1 VIDARQLTKRFGGR
15 TAIEEVSLQVARGE
29 VVGFLGPNGAGK
41 STTFRILAGVFPPDT
56 GTVIID
62 GLDLERAPVAA
73 RRRIGY
79 VPERPGLHH
88 ERMVEDE
95 LHFIATLRD
104 VPAAA
109 RRRAVDDAI
118 ERVHVGDVRR
128 RRIGALSRGTR
139 QRVSLGAALVGD
151 PPVLL
156 LDEPTVGLDPAQSAE
171 ARRLIGELGR
181 ERAVLVS
188 SHVLSDLESLCD
200 RVVVLHQGRVLAD
213 GAPDTI
219 APRLRRT
226 RWVDLDTA
234 ATPARLADVLRD
246 VPGVRRVERPPDA
259 RDGTRCRVEVN
270 ADRDVRAAIAGAL
283 ARAGIELYALVP
295 VEPSLEE
302 AFLSLVGEPPGEE
315 AAS

>member
-1 VIDARQLTKRFGGR
+1 
-15 TAIEEVSLQVARGE
+15 
-29 VVGFLGPNGAGK
+29 
-41 STTFRILAGVFPPDT
+41 
-56 GTVIID
+56 
-62 GLDLERAPVAA
+62 
-73 RRRIGY
+73 
-79 VPERPGLHH
+79 
-88 ERMVEDE
+88 
-95 LHFIATLRD
+95 
-104 VPAAA
+104 
-109 RRRAVDDAI
+109 
-118 ERVHVGDVRR
+118 
-128 RRIGALSRGTR
+128 
-139 QRVSLGAALVGD
+139 VSLGAALVGD

>member
-1 VIDARQLTKRFGGR
+1 MIDARQLTKRFGGR
-15 TAIEEVSLQVARGE
+15 TAIEGVSLQVARGE

-41 STTFRILAGVFPPDT
+41 STTFRILAGVFPPDA
-56 GTVIID
+56 GTVTID
-62 GLDLERAPVAA
+62 GLDLEHAPLAA

-88 ERMVEDE
+88 ERTVEDE
-95 LHFIATLRD
+95 LDFIAALRG
-104 VPAAA
+104 VAAA
-109 RRRAVDDAI
+109 GRRRTVEDAM
-118 ERVHVGDVRR
+118 ERVRVTDVRR

-139 QRVSLGAALVGD
+139 QRVSVSAALVGD

-156 LDEPTVGLDPAQSAE
+156 LDEPTAGLDPAQSAE
-171 ARRLIGELGR
+171 TRRLIGELGR

-188 SHVLSDLESLCD
+188 SHVLSDLESLCG

-213 GAPDTI
+213 GAPDAL

-234 ATPARLADVLRD
+234 AAPARIAALLQDL
-246 VPGVRRVERPPDA
+246 PGVRRVEALPGDSGA
-259 RDGTRCRVEVN
+259 LRCRIEVT
-270 ADRDVRAAIAGAL
+270 ADRDVRAAIASAL